1 MILPQHPNE
10 DVDADVVDEVAEE
23 EELQVVTS
31 VKQTGHQEEIV
42 LKLSHHVTRAWNP
55 LYHPRLKPKLY
66 QPQAQAVPLPPVI
79 PIGMHNVLLVVGQSG
94 HPPNAELFYGSLVPQ
109 NDEDRLLSGRQPTL
123 VMYNRMIQKCFT
135 CDLKYDPNFM
145 CVPHNM
151 VIRSKTRRWMIINGH
166 RI

>member
-1 MILPQHPNE
+1 MEPLVPPQ
-10 DVDADVVDEVAEE
+10 AQA
-23 EELQVVTS
+23 QVVPT
-31 VKQTGHQEEIV
+31 H
-42 LKLSHHVTRAWNP
+42 
-55 LYHPRLKPKLY
+55 
-66 QPQAQAVPLPPVI
+66 QPQVQAVPLPPVI

-94 HPPNAELFYGSLVPQ
+94 HPPNAQLLYDPFVPQ

-135 CDLKYDPNFM
+135 CYLKYDPNFM